1 MTKPTASSNHTRIV
15 RIEEDLGDLEDRM
28 TMIEGSMTDLLA
40 RIDIIIRM
48 GRVTLAIVAAALG
61 MDIGCLLYTS
71 PSPRD

>member
-28 TMIEGSMTDLLA
+28 TIIAGSMTDLLA

-61 MDIGCLLYTS
+61 MDIGVEGGML
-71 PSPRD
+71 

>member
-1 MTKPTASSNHTRIV
+1 MTKPTASSHHTRIV

-28 TMIEGSMTDLLA
+28 TVIEGSMTDLLA

-61 MDIGCLLYTS
+61 MDIGVEGGML
-71 PSPRD
+71 

>member
-28 TMIEGSMTDLLA
+28 TIIEGSMTDLLA

-61 MDIGCLLYTS
+61 MDIGVEGGML
-71 PSPRD
+71 

>member
-28 TMIEGSMTDLLA
+28 TVIEGCMTDLLA

-61 MDIGCLLYTS
+61 MDIGVEGGVL
-71 PSPRD
+71 

>member
-28 TMIEGSMTDLLA
+28 TIIEGSMTDLLA

-61 MDIGCLLYTS
+61 MDIGVEGGVL
-71 PSPRD
+71 

>member
-61 MDIGCLLYTS
+61 MDIGVEGGML
-71 PSPRD
+71 

>member
-1 MTKPTASSNHTRIV
+1 MTKPSASSNHPRIV

-28 TMIEGSMTDLLA
+28 TIIEGSMTDLLA

-61 MDIGCLLYTS
+61 MDIGVEGGML
-71 PSPRD
+71 

>member
-28 TMIEGSMTDLLA
+28 TVIEGSMTDLLA

-61 MDIGCLLYTS
+61 MDIGVEGGML
-71 PSPRD
+71 

>member
-1 MTKPTASSNHTRIV
+1 MMTKPTASSNHTRIV

-61 MDIGCLLYTS
+61 MDIGVEGGML
-71 PSPRD
+71 

>member
-28 TMIEGSMTDLLA
+28 TVIEGSMTDLVA

-61 MDIGCLLYTS
+61 MDIGVEGGML
-71 PSPRD
+71 

>member
-1 MTKPTASSNHTRIV
+1 MMTKPTASSNHTRIV

-28 TMIEGSMTDLLA
+28 TIIEGSMTDLLA

-61 MDIGCLLYTS
+61 MDIGVEGGML
-71 PSPRD
+71 